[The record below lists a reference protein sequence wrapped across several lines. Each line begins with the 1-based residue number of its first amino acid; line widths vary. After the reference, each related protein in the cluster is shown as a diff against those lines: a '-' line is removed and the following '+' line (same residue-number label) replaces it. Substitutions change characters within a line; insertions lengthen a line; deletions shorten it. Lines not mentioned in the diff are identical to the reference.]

1 MMRFWHNPQI
11 KRALLIGGGITLAGV
26 LAGWLL
32 SPAAAVLAILLSAAF
47 ILWFILVSRRRFEA
61 IADLSCRLDGILH
74 GGAPF
79 SFDDQEEG
87 ELAVLRSE
95 VYKMTLTLRHQAE
108 LLVRDKRYLAD
119 SLADISHQLRTPLTS
134 MNMIV
139 SFLQQPDLT
148 PERKRELLR
157 DMQTLLS
164 RMDWLMVALLKISK
178 IDAGTVTFD
187 RKPVKL
193 RDVVNKAAEPLAV
206 PMELR
211 GQTLHL
217 EGEAE
222 ALFMGDLAWTT
233 EAVENILKNCMEH
246 TPPDGD
252 IWVSWQETPLYT
264 ELTIHDSGIGIAAED
279 LPHIFERFYRGQ
291 NSQSSGFGVGLSLSR
306 MIVTSQNGTVI
317 AQNHPR
323 GGSQFV
329 IKFYKQ
335 VV

>member
-1 MMRFWHNPQI
+1 MMRFWRNPEI
-11 KRALLIGGGITLAGV
+11 RRALLVGGGIALAGV
-26 LAGWLL
+26 LAGLCL
-32 SPAAAVLAILLSAAF
+32 SPAAALLALGLSAAF
-47 ILWFILVSRRRFEA
+47 VLWFVLVSRRRFDA

-79 SFDDQEEG
+79 PFDDQEEG

-95 VYKMTLTLRHQAE
+95 VYKMTLTLRQQAE

-139 SFLQQPDLT
+139 SFLQQPDLA
-148 PERKRELLR
+148 PQRRRELLR

-178 IDAGTVTFD
+178 IDAGTVRFD
-187 RKPVKL
+187 RQAVRF
-193 RDVVNKAAEPLAV
+193 RDVVDKAAEPLAI

-211 GQTLHL
+211 GQTLHV
-217 EGEAE
+217 EGA
-222 ALFMGDLAWTT
+222 ADASFMGDLAWTT

-252 IWVSWQETPLYT
+252 IWVTWQESPLFT
-264 ELTIHDSGIGIAAED
+264 ELAIHDSGIGIAPED

-291 NSQSSGFGVGLSLSR
+291 NSQSAGFGVGLSLAR
-306 MIVTSQNGTVI
+306 MIVTSQNGTVM

-323 GGSQFV
+323 GGSQFI

>member
-1 MMRFWHNPQI
+1 MMRFWRNPEI
-11 KRALLIGGGITLAGV
+11 RRALLIGGGIALAGI
-26 LAGWLL
+26 LAGLIL
-32 SPAAAVLAILLSAAF
+32 SPAAALLALGLSAAF
-47 ILWFILVSRRRFEA
+47 VLWFILVSRRRFGA

-79 SFDDQEEG
+79 PFDDQEEG

-95 VYKMTLTLRHQAE
+95 VYKMTLTLRQQAE

-148 PERKRELLR
+148 PQRRRELLR
-157 DMQTLLS
+157 DMQTLLA

-178 IDAGTVTFD
+178 IDAGTVRFD
-187 RKPVKL
+187 RQTVRLK
-193 RDVVNKAAEPLAV
+193 DVVDKAAEPLAV

-211 GQTLHL
+211 GQSLHV
-217 EGEAE
+217 EGEAD
-222 ALFMGDLAWTT
+222 ASFMGDLAWTT

-252 IWVSWQETPLYT
+252 IWVTWQESPLFA
-264 ELTIHDSGIGIAAED
+264 ELTIHDSGIGIAPED

-291 NSQSSGFGVGLSLSR
+291 NTQSTGFGVGLSLAR
-306 MIVTSQNGTVI
+306 MIITSQNGTVM

>member
-1 MMRFWHNPQI
+1 MMRFWRNPEMR
-11 KRALLIGGGITLAGV
+11 RALLIGGGIALTGGLAG
-26 LAGWLL
+26 LFL
-32 SPAAAVLAILLSAAF
+32 SPAAALLAILLSAAF
-47 ILWFILVSRRRFEA
+47 VLWFILVSRRRFEA

-79 SFDDQEEG
+79 PFDDQEEG

-95 VYKMTLTLRHQAE
+95 VYKMTLTLRQQAE

-178 IDAGTVTFD
+178 IDAGTVKFD
-187 RKPVKL
+187 RQPVKL
-193 RDVVNKAAEPLAV
+193 KDVVDKAAEPLAV

-211 GQTLHL
+211 GQTLHA
-217 EGEAE
+217 EGEAD
-222 ALFMGDLAWTT
+222 ASFLGDLAWTT

-252 IWVSWQETPLYT
+252 IWMSWQETPLYT
-264 ELTIHDSGIGIAAED
+264 ELTVHDSGIGIAAED

-306 MIVTSQNGTVI
+306 MIVTSQNGTVM